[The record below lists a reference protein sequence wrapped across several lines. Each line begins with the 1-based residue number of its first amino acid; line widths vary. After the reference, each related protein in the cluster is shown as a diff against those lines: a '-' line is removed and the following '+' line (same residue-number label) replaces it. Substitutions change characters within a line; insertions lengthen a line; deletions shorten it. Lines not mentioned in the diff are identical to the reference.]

1 MHKKVMI
8 LITGLVLLFLVGCSD
23 PSNEE
28 SSTKKLTISA
38 ASSLTDA
45 MKEIKRSYE
54 SDHSDVSLTFNFAGS
69 GKLAQQI
76 QQGAPVDVFLSAN
89 QQWMDT
95 LEQEQLIQEETRMN
109 FTGNSIVLIA
119 NQDRDFNFNSFAD
132 IKLSGQEQLALGDPA
147 SVPAGMYTKEILQS
161 VNKWDALK
169 DQMVYA
175 RNVRQVLTYVESGN
189 AALGM
194 VYASDALLS
203 DQIKVL
209 AKAEPSMHRPIIYPA
224 AITADSSA
232 KEEAQKFLDYLKTEE
247 AQNILQSY
255 GFEK

>member
-1 MHKKVMI
+1 MHKKATI
-8 LITGLVLLFLVGCSD
+8 LIIGLVLLFLAGCSD

-38 ASSLTDA
+38 ASSLTEA
-45 MKEIKRSYE
+45 MQEIKESYE
-54 SDHSDVSLTFNFAGS
+54 SRHSEISLTLNFAGS
-69 GKLAQQI
+69 GKLSQQI

-95 LEQEQLIQEETRMN
+95 LEQEQLILKETRMN

-119 NQDRDFNFNSFAD
+119 DQDRDFDFNSFAD

-147 SVPAGMYTKEILQS
+147 SVPAGMYAKETLQS
-161 VNKWDALK
+161 VKKWGSLK

-189 AALGM
+189 AALGI
-194 VYASDALLS
+194 VYASDALIS

-209 AKAEPSMHRPIIYPA
+209 AKAEASMHRPIIYPA
-224 AITADSSA
+224 AVTADSSA
-232 KEEAQKFLDYLKTEE
+232 KVEAKKFLDYLNTEE